1 MTEKENSDDLFPTY
15 LKYIIVILVI
25 LFAVFLFFADPA
37 ATAALFSFG
46 QPEYKISSA
55 FGITK

>member
-1 MTEKENSDDLFPTY
+1 MTEKENGDDSFATY
-15 LKYIIVILVI
+15 IKYIIVILVI
-25 LFAVFLFFADPA
+25 LFAAFLFFADPA
-37 ATAALFSFG
+37 AAAALFSFG